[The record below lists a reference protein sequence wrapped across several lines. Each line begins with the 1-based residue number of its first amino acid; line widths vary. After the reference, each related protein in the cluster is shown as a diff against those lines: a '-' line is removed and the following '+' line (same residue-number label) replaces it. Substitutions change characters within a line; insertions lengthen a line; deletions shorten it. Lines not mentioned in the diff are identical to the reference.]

1 MTSEPPCLGV
11 WWQVWAG
18 RGRGLTWVLHLH
30 FGDVV
35 LLCSLYLCWCHLS
48 SSPECEWREHVE
60 TTMTKGRPQPWADRA
75 ADHAPLGLDCSEG
88 ALDHGIALSTV
99 CLCRPRRR
107 LKVEVLFH

>member
-60 TTMTKGRPQPWADRA
+60 TTMTKGRPQPWADSA
-75 ADHAPLGLDCSEG
+75 ADHAPLGLVVREPLTM
-88 ALDHGIALSTV
+88 ALPSPQFIFSADLG
-99 CLCRPRRR
+99 
-107 LKVEVLFH
+107 ED